1 MATAKDKQEHIEG
14 KGSVHSNTGPQWCPK
29 CRGCRNLSIV
39 ISKGLGL

>member
-1 MATAKDKQEHIEG
+1 MATAKDKQEHAD
-14 KGSVHSNTGPQWCPK
+14 KGEHSNTGPQWCPK